1 MSRTRIEY
9 LEKELGDPS
18 EFIITHENRNMVI
31 QWAILQGHPSVQVH
45 AMRNV
50 DLANLYHKN
59 SPLGKTTDEQALAAD
74 MFVKMVNAFQIAQV
88 DRSMVQEL
96 IVEEL
101 KKLPAKKLEITTPRG
116 SVILEGTLHYRTEL
130 IMKIVAANHPV
141 MMVGPAGCGKTSIGE
156 KIAEGLQLPFYA
168 TSTINDTHELTGFV
182 DGHSKYHSTP
192 FRQAFENGGVWIA
205 DEIDAWDASALLAA
219 NSALA
224 NGFSTFPDMAEPLV
238 RHKDFRMIATANTF
252 GSGASRVY
260 VGRNELD
267 AASLDRFAVI
277 DVDYDLTL
285 EQLFARGNDRWLN
298 KVWKTRKRVEE
309 KKVRHVVSSRAI
321 IMGAT
326 ALEIGIDWADVEEIY
341 LFKGMSETDCKK
353 ISGKD

>member
-1 MSRTRIEY
+1 MSRKRIEH

-31 QWAILQGHPSVQVH
+31 QWAILKGHPSVQVH
-45 AMRNV
+45 SMRNV
-50 DLANLYHKN
+50 DLVNLYHESK
-59 SPLGKTTDEQALAAD
+59 PKGKTSYEQELAAD

-96 IVEEL
+96 I
-101 KKLPAKKLEITTPRG
+101 
-116 SVILEGTLHYRTEL
+116 LEGTLHYRTEL
-130 IMKIVAANHPV
+130 IMKIVAANHPA

-156 KIAEGLQLPFYA
+156 KIAECLQLPFYV

-182 DGHSKYHSTP
+182 DGYGKYHSTP

-224 NGFSTFPDMAEPLV
+224 NGFSTFPDISEPLV

-252 GSGASRVY
+252 GSGADRVY

-267 AASLDRFAVI
+267 AASLDRFAVVE
-277 DVDYDLTL
+277 VDYDLTL
-285 EQLFARGNDRWLN
+285 ERMFSNGNERWLQF
-298 KVWKTRKRVEE
+298 VWNIRKKVEE
-309 KKVRHVVSSRAI
+309 KKIRHVVSSRAI
-321 IMGAT
+321 IMGSK
-326 ALEIGIDWADVEEIY
+326 ALNAGISFKDVCSIY
-341 LFKGMSETDCKK
+341 LFKGMSNTDLKK
-353 ISGKD
+353 IQEFD